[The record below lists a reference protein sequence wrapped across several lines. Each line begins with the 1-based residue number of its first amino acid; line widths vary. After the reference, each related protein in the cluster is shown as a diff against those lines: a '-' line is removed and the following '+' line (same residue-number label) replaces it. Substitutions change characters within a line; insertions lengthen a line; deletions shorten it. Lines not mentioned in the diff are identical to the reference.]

1 MRIHALI
8 LAGLLATLVGC
19 ADDNAQ
25 IVCERLDACGCLT
38 ETVDACQERI
48 DELDEDQLELCG
60 HCISTNDYMCHE
72 LITSHGACRACTDDF
87 ASSGKA
93 RDPLETGKAMGVDT
107 EVTCSDATP
116 DAGTP

>member
-1 MRIHALI
+1 VRIHALI

-38 ETVDACQERI
+38 ESMDACQDRI
-48 DELDEDQLELCG
+48 ADLDEEQLEVCG

-72 LITSHGACRACTDDF
+72 LITAHGACRQCTNDF
-87 ASSGKA
+87 ASSGKV
-93 RDPLETGKAMGVDT
+93 RDVKETGKALGLDV
-107 EVTCSDATP
+107 EVTCIDAAP
-116 DAGTP
+116 DAGTQ